1 MRDGT
6 VVHLPAAGIR
16 PRVGERRAIS
26 ARVSERR
33 RSARGVER
41 GTVWSSSNADFD
53 LKTPILLMF
62 YPESR
67 IKPANPGF

>member
-1 MRDGT
+1 
-6 VVHLPAAGIR
+6 VAGLER
-16 PRVGERRAIS
+16 KTRRWPPRVGERRAIHPR
-26 ARVSERR
+26 AFSERR
-33 RSARGVER
+33 REPAGWS
-41 GTVWSSSNADFD
+41 GTVWTSSNADFD